1 MENCRFIPDTSLR
14 ITKVL
19 PVIICGGE
27 VTGNN
32 WSCCLFAHSMTSQRS
47 QIGFWSGADT
57 LAVGQVLLLVL
68 GLDFCRLEYSFL
80 IYYHVHPFPRTDP
93 VLSFFRYFSDQ
104 TKTSTRMLG
113 AYMCTWDWI
122 PPFLRDQS
130 FLCYQLSFPN
140 RLVLIGMSI
149 LYKQSFK
156 MYTFLSFESYTL

>member
-1 MENCRFIPDTSLR
+1 MENSRFIPDTSLR

-93 VLSFFRYFSDQ
+93 ILSFFRFFSDQ

-113 AYMCTWDWI
+113 ACLHVHMGLDSI
-122 PPFLRDQS
+122 SKRPEL
-130 FLCYQLSFPN
+130 
-140 RLVLIGMSI
+140 LVLPVVFSQSLGSHWNEHSV
-149 LYKQSFK
+149 QSFK